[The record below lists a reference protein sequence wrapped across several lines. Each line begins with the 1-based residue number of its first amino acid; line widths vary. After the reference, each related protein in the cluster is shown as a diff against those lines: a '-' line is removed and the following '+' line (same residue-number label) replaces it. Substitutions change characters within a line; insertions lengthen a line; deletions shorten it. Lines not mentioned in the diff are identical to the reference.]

1 MSEIKHIE
9 GRWELIETPDDK
21 MISDWKIVIGADSI
35 SVFPFKYVKSECDK
49 FGGYVMDR
57 ERLSTYRLMTM
68 ALDMAEV
75 LEKLAADADDGKA
88 KIPSGTRAMLDA
100 ALIKAGRK
108 AAPTAVRHVTIAG
121 VDRDP
126 PRYCSFCF
134 EADCNGECSG
144 DGAMGD

>member
-1 MSEIKHIE
+1 MDKINGAALADEQ
-9 GRWELIETPDDK
+9 LDD
-21 MISDWKIVIGADSI
+21 IL
-35 SVFPFKYVKSECDK
+35 
-49 FGGYVMDR
+49 R
-57 ERLSTYRLMTM
+57 ERWSYQGVPSTEDIRLAMRDAIAAHVSQHNAAAESD
-68 ALDMAEV
+68 ALTV
-75 LEKLAADADDGKA
+75 LEIIAADADAGE
-88 KIPSGTRAMLDA
+88 ILMTSGVRMALDA

-126 PRYCSFCF
+126 PKYCSFCF